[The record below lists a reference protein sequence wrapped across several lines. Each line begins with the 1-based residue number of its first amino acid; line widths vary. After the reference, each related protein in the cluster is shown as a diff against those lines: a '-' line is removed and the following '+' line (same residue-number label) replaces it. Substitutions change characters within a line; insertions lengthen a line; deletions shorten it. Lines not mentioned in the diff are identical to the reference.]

1 MKIGVT
7 GIYASGKGTVCSM
20 FQDLGAQVIDTDIL
34 AREIVMPGAD
44 GLKALV
50 REFGDEIL
58 AGDGSLDRRAF
69 ANIVFKSPEKVT
81 RLNEITHPLILN
93 KVMNT
98 VAQSPGDI
106 FMINTPLLF
115 ESGFDR
121 FMDKNIVV
129 VANRSQVLER
139 GVKRD
144 NITEQEII
152 DRLDHQIS
160 LNEKVKMADHVID
173 NSSTLENTKR
183 QVLEIW
189 NSLTNSRQKG

>member
-20 FQDLGAQVIDTDIL
+20 FQDLGAQVIDTDLL
-34 AREIVMPGAD
+34 AREIVKPGAD
-44 GLKALV
+44 GLRALV

-58 AGDGSLDRRAF
+58 ATDGGLDRRAF
-69 ANIVFKSPEKVT
+69 ANIVFKSPEKVS
-81 RLNEITHPLILN
+81 RLNEITHPLILA
-93 KVMNT
+93 KVMDT
-98 VAQSPGDI
+98 VAQSPDDI

-129 VANRSQVLER
+129 VAHRSQVLER
-139 GVKRD
+139 GVQRD
-144 NITEQEII
+144 NITEQEIM

>member
-50 REFGDEIL
+50 REFGVEIL
-58 AGDGSLDRRAF
+58 AADGGLDRRAF
-69 ANIVFKSPEKVT
+69 ANIVFKSPEKVS
-81 RLNEITHPLILN
+81 RLNEITHPLILQ
-93 KVMNT
+93 KVIDS
-98 VAQSPGDI
+98 VAQSPDDI

-121 FMDKNIVV
+121 VMDKNIVV

-144 NITEQEII
+144 NISEQEIM